1 MIDYL
6 FKNLKGTDWE
16 LLTDFVSPVFFEVV
30 PTLGMAKV
38 FGSILKDYSSAKEF
52 KNVKTAAAKTLEA
65 RVNTRTG
72 KPLQLVDKLSAKT
85 HIHNLS
91 LEDRQEYGSM
101 VLKIYFSQLFAD
113 QKTILD
119 LRSSAFNGM
128 MEWAPKP
135 VFYGWSPEFKEGL
148 QKLYSGFYQG
158 NDLLFKAGLEKLNL
172 SHAESVI
179 HGHFGQGN
187 QDAVTFSLDHFKQ
200 SLHAVFMSCKNNKT
214 RLHPDFFGLGVYL
227 LCLYEN
233 LEGLNCPLDVR
244 LAFKGAVS
252 Q

>member
-38 FGSILKDYSSAKEF
+38 FGSILKDYASAKEF
-52 KNVKTAAAKTLEA
+52 TNVKTAATVTLEA
-65 RVNTRTG
+65 RLKNSG
-72 KPLQLVDKLSAKT
+72 LKLVDKISAKPN
-85 HIHNLS
+85 IRGLS
-91 LEDRQEYGSM
+91 LEERREFGSM
-101 VLKIYFSQLFAD
+101 VLKIYFGQLFAD
-113 QKTILD
+113 HKTILD

-128 MEWAPKP
+128 TEWAPKP
-135 VFYGWSPEFKEGL
+135 VFYGWTNDFKEGL
-148 QKLYSGFYQG
+148 QKLYTGFYKG
-158 NDLLFKAGLEKLNL
+158 DDATLKVGLQKLNL

-179 HGHFGQGN
+179 QGHFGQGS
-187 QDAVTFSLDHFKQ
+187 QDAVTFSLQHFKQ

-214 RLHPDFFGLGVYL
+214 KLHPDFFGLGVYL

-233 LEGLNCPLDVR
+233 LEGLDCPLDVR
-244 LAFKGAVS
+244 SAFNALVS
-252 Q
+252 L

>member
-52 KNVKTAAAKTLEA
+52 KIAKTSAGNTVSL
-65 RVNTRTG
+65 RVKSSSG
-72 KPLQLVDKLSAKT
+72 HSLLLVDKLSGNVNLR
-85 HIHNLS
+85 HLS
-91 LEDRQEYGSM
+91 LADRQAFGSM

-113 QKTILD
+113 HKTILD
-119 LRSSAFNGM
+119 LRGSAFNGM
-128 MEWAPKP
+128 TEWAPKP
-135 VFYGWSPEFKEGL
+135 VFYGWTPEFKEGL

-158 NDLLFKAGLEKLNL
+158 NDALLKTGLEKLNL
-172 SHAESVI
+172 SHAESI
-179 HGHFGQGN
+179 IQGHFGQGS

-233 LEGLNCPLDVR
+233 LEGLDCSLDVR
-244 LAFKGAVS
+244 SAFIGAVS

>member
-38 FGSILKDYSSAKEF
+38 FGSILKDYSSTKEF
-52 KNVKTAAAKTLEA
+52 KAVKSEAAATVAGHVKS
-65 RVNTRTG
+65 RDG
-72 KPLQLVDKLSAKT
+72 KPIQLVDKLSEK
-85 HIHNLS
+85 INIRDLG
-91 LEDRQEYGSM
+91 LKERQDFGSM
-101 VLKIYFSQLFAD
+101 VLKIYFSQLFAGH
-113 QKTILD
+113 KTILD

-128 MEWAPKP
+128 TEWAPKP
-135 VFYGWSPEFKEGL
+135 VFYGWTPEFKEGL
-148 QKLYSGFYQG
+148 QKLYSGYYQG
-158 NDLLFKAGLEKLNL
+158 DDALFKAGLEKLNL
-172 SHAESVI
+172 THAESVI
-179 HGHFGQGN
+179 QGHFGQGS
-187 QDAVTFSLDHFKQ
+187 QDAVTFSLAHFKQ
-200 SLHAVFMSCKNNKT
+200 SLHAVFVSCKNTKT

-244 LAFKGAVS
+244 SAFHEAVS
-252 Q
+252 K